1 VPVPGAGAASKRN
14 QSVQRA
20 IALLRATAGAG
31 GGASVSV
38 LARSAG
44 LPRATALRLIQTLEE
59 EGFLLRPG
67 AGDRVVLGPALVALG
82 RAANAGTVLVDLAR
96 APLDELAAEL
106 RETVTLS
113 IVASDRD
120 LDVVHQV
127 DGPYQ
132 MRPRDWVGQRFP
144 LHASSSG
151 KVLLASDNEVLTALL
166 RRPLPRVT
174 PATITRPRA
183 LRRELAEVRRRG
195 YATTVDELEEGLT
208 GVSVGINDTPGAL
221 VGVINVSGLRQ
232 RLERAGLTTVA
243 DRVRTTAT
251 AIEAE
256 LRAGHSPA

>member
-1 VPVPGAGAASKRN
+1 M
-14 QSVQRA
+14 
-20 IALLRATAGAG
+20 LRAVAGAG

-38 LARSAG
+38 LARAAG

-67 AGDRVVLGPALVALG
+67 AGDRVVLGPGLVVLA
-82 RAANAGTVLVDLAR
+82 RAATAGTVLVDLAR
-96 APLDELAAEL
+96 GRLEELAAGL

-113 IVASDRD
+113 IVASDRN
-120 LDVVHQV
+120 LDVVHQI

-151 KVLLASDNEVLTALL
+151 KVLLASDDDILVALL
-166 RRPLPRVT
+166 RTPLPPLA
-174 PATITRPRA
+174 PATITRPGA

-195 YATTVDELEEGLT
+195 YATTVDELEEGLA
-208 GVSVGINDTPGAL
+208 GVSVGITDMAGAL

-243 DRVRTTAT
+243 DRVRAAAT

-256 LRAGHSPA
+256 LRPGHWPS

>member
-1 VPVPGAGAASKRN
+1 VPVPGARAASKRN

-67 AGDRVVLGPALVALG
+67 AGDRVVLGPALFALARG
-82 RAANAGTVLVDLAR
+82 ANAGMVLVDLAR
-96 APLDELAAEL
+96 VRLDELAAGL

-120 LDVVHQV
+120 LDVVHQI
-127 DGPYQ
+127 DGPHQ

-151 KVLLASDNEVLTALL
+151 KVLLASDNDILMALL
-166 RRPLPRVT
+166 RTPLPRVA
-174 PATITRPRA
+174 PATITRPRE

-195 YATTVDELEEGLT
+195 YATTVDELEEGLA
-208 GVSVGINDTPGAL
+208 GVSVGITDTAGSL
-221 VGVINVSGLRQ
+221 VGVVNVSGLRQ
-232 RLERAGLTTVA
+232 RLERAGLAPVA
-243 DRVRTTAT
+243 DRVRAAAT

-256 LRAGHSPA
+256 LWAGHSPA

>member
-1 VPVPGAGAASKRN
+1 MPVLRARAASKRN

-20 IALLRATAGAG
+20 IALLRVTAGAD

-44 LPRATALRLIQTLEE
+44 LPRATALRLIQTLED
-59 EGFLLRPG
+59 EGFVLRPG
-67 AGDRVVLGPALVALG
+67 AGDRVVLGPALVALA
-82 RAANAGTVLVDLAR
+82 RAASEGTVLVDLAR
-96 APLDELAAEL
+96 ARLNELAAGL
-106 RETVTLS
+106 CETVTLS
-113 IVASDRD
+113 IVASDRN
-120 LDVVHQV
+120 LDVVHQI

-151 KVLLASDNEVLTALL
+151 KVLLASDNEILKALL
-166 RRPLPRVT
+166 RARLPRVA

-183 LRRELAEVRRRG
+183 LRREVAEVRRRG
-195 YATTVDELEEGLT
+195 YATTVDELEEGLA
-208 GVSVGINDTPGAL
+208 GVSVGITDAADSL

-243 DRVRTTAT
+243 DRVRVTTT

-256 LRAGHSPA
+256 LRAGHAPA

>member
-1 VPVPGAGAASKRN
+1 
-14 QSVQRA
+14 
-20 IALLRATAGAG
+20 LLRAVAGAN

-59 EGFLLRPG
+59 EGFLVRPG
-67 AGDRVVLGPALVALG
+67 AGDRVVLGPALLALARG
-82 RAANAGTVLVDLAR
+82 VDTGAVLVEVAR
-96 APLDELAAEL
+96 ARLDELAAGL

-120 LDVVHQV
+120 LDVVHQI

-151 KVLLASDNEVLTALL
+151 KVLLASDDAILTALL
-166 RRPLPRVT
+166 RRSLTRVA
-174 PATITRPRA
+174 PATITRPSA
-183 LRRELAEVRRRG
+183 LRRELTEVRRRG
-195 YATTVDELEEGLT
+195 YATTVDELEEGLA
-208 GVSVGINDTPGAL
+208 GVSVGITDLAGAL
-221 VGVINVSGLRQ
+221 AGVVNVSGLRQ
-232 RLERAGLTTVA
+232 RLERAGLATVA
-243 DRVRTTAT
+243 ERVRAAAS

>member
-1 VPVPGAGAASKRN
+1 M
-14 QSVQRA
+14 
-20 IALLRATAGAG
+20 LRAAAGAG

-44 LPRATALRLIQTLEE
+44 LPRATALRLIRTLEE

-67 AGDRVVLGPALVALG
+67 AGDRVVLGPALVALA
-82 RAANAGTVLVDLAR
+82 RAASAGTVLLELAR
-96 APLDELAAEL
+96 ARLDELAAGL

-113 IVASDRD
+113 IVAPDRD
-120 LDVVHQV
+120 LDVVYQI

-151 KVLLASDNEVLTALL
+151 KVLLASDDEILAALL
-166 RRPLPRVT
+166 RRPLPRVA
-174 PATITRPRA
+174 PATISRPRA

-195 YATTVDELEEGLT
+195 YATTVDELEEGLA
-208 GVSVGINDTPGAL
+208 GVSVGITDTAGSL

-232 RLERAGLTTVA
+232 RLERAGLATVA
-243 DRVRTTAT
+243 DRVRVAAT

-256 LRAGHSPA
+256 LRTGHSAA

>member
-1 VPVPGAGAASKRN
+1 VRVSGSRAASKRN

-20 IALLRATAGAG
+20 VALLRAAAGAG

-67 AGDRVVLGPALVALG
+67 AGDRVVLGPALVALALG
-82 RAANAGTVLVDLAR
+82 ANAGAVLFALAR
-96 APLDELAAEL
+96 ARLDELAAGL

-113 IVASDRD
+113 VVAADQD
-120 LDVVHQV
+120 LDVVHQI

-151 KVLLASDNEVLTALL
+151 KVLLASDDDILTALL
-166 RRPLPRVT
+166 RAPLLRVA
-174 PATITRPRA
+174 PATITRPSA
-183 LRRELAEVRRRG
+183 LRGELAEVRRRG
-195 YATTVDELEEGLT
+195 YATTVDELEEGLA
-208 GVSVGINDTPGAL
+208 GVSVGITDTAGAL
-221 VGVINVSGLRQ
+221 VGVVNVSGLRQ
-232 RLERAGLTTVA
+232 RLERAGLATVA
-243 DRVRTTAT
+243 GRVRAAAA
-251 AIEAE
+251 AIEGE
-256 LRAGHSPA
+256 LHAGHSPA